1 MTLSSLYSG
10 VSGLNASG
18 YTMSVIGN
26 NIANSNT
33 VGFKSSY
40 TSFADLLS
48 GSLGGVGGGLQVG
61 RGVNLTEIGTVF
73 NQGNF
78 ENTTNGTDLAIEG
91 GGFFMVADSAGTY
104 YTRAGQFILD
114 EEGYMINPSG
124 YRLQGYGIDATGT
137 LQSTVGDINVA
148 NASSAPQVTSTFRI
162 ASNLDGSAATGDTY
176 SSTVTVYDSLG
187 AAIPLT
193 LTFTKINALNAWS
206 YTASIPGSMGTI
218 DPALTG
224 TGSVEFDTGGNLTTI
239 DGAAAAADKGIFLDL
254 TAGVG
259 GAPFTVDWDLW
270 DATATAATT
279 DLTGYASPSSTSFLS
294 QDGYAPGSLQTLSV
308 NTEGEVEGLFTN
320 GQTRV
325 LGQVLLA
332 EFISP
337 WGLSKVGKSLYTESA
352 DSGQPIIGTPGAA
365 GLGEVIANSL
375 ELSNVD
381 MASEFVKMITTQR
394 AYQANA
400 KVITT
405 SDELLS
411 VLMSIKR

>member
-1 MTLSSLYSG
+1 MMLSALFSG

-33 VGFKSSY
+33 VGFKASY

-61 RGVNLTEIGTVF
+61 RGVNLSKIGTVF

-91 GGFFMVADSAGTY
+91 GGFFMVADSTGTY
-104 YTRAGQFILD
+104 YTRAGQFIID
-114 EEGYMINPSG
+114 EDGYMINPSG
-124 YRLQGYGIDATGT
+124 YRLQGYGIDTAGT
-137 LQSTVGDINVA
+137 LQSTLGDISVA
-148 NASSAPQVTSTFRI
+148 NVSSAPQVTSTFRL
-162 ASNLDGSAATGDTY
+162 ASNLDGSSATGDTY
-176 SSTVTVYDSLG
+176 SSTITVYDSLG
-187 AAIPLT
+187 SAIPLS
-193 LTFTKINALNAWS
+193 LTFTKLVGANAWT
-206 YTASIPGSMGTI
+206 YTVSIPASMGSI
-218 DPALTG
+218 NPAASG
-224 TGSVEFDTGGNLTTI
+224 SGSVEFDSSGNLTTI
-239 DGAAAAADKGIFLDL
+239 DGLAASADKGIFLSL

-259 GAPFTVDWDLW
+259 GASFTVDWDLW

-279 DLTGYASPSSTSFLS
+279 DLTGYASPSSTSYIS

-308 NTEGEVEGLFTN
+308 NTEGEIEGLFTN
-320 GQTRV
+320 GQLRV

-332 EFISP
+332 DFVSP
-337 WGLSKVGKSLYTESA
+337 WGLNKVGKSLYTESA
-352 DSGQPIIGTPGAA
+352 DSGQPIVGTPGAS